1 MSPTPSPGEEKDE
14 QGHEKDLEP
23 ENHDLGEF
31 GSDLGDFGNDLG
43 PDLPLHG
50 PVEEQ
55 LETPTA
61 AAEEEQT
68 ATRRSTRLSRG
79 QASERHQDRDFE
91 LAKKS

>member
-1 MSPTPSPGEEKDE
+1 M
-14 QGHEKDLEP
+14 EP
-23 ENHDLGEF
+23 ENHDLGDF

-61 AAEEEQT
+61 AAEEEQA
-68 ATRRSTRLSRG
+68 ATRRSTRLN
-79 QASERHQDRDFE
+79 RHNVVEDKP
-91 LAKKS
+91 LNGAKIEILSSKKF